1 MREALTDPWRG
12 PGRRD
17 EARPLGGHDDVARAV
32 HGADGDARPGKLH
45 LRRGKVGAVPLKREV
60 GFPHVHAGVFFAGN
74 DPPAVG
80 ELCLRHRVAEARM
93 RLHHLHAVAR
103 DGAGVG
109 ADEHVPVRG
118 RGVGVIDAAVRL
130 ARPLHVERA
139 VGTEVLVPAVARA
152 VGLPEHEAGEARR
165 AVQLV
170 DAARVD
176 GRARA
181 FREVVPFPL
190 QRLIPGELVGGRARL
205 LEAFAE
211 RGGGFLSGDGEPGR
225 SQNEN
230 QEKLFHGNIV
240 PFSVETGTESFVID
254 ANCRPSNT

>member
-1 MREALTDPWRG
+1 MRPRLHARQMVGEGGADGSLARQRRREG
-12 PGRRD
+12 GRRLPGRRD
-17 EARPLGGHDDVARAV
+17 EARARGGHDDVARAV

-45 LRRGKVGAVPLKREV
+45 LRRGKVGTVLLQSEV
-60 GFPHVHAGVFFAGN
+60 GLAHVHAGVLFAWN

-80 ELCLRHRVAEARM
+80 ERCLRHRVAEARV

-109 ADEHVPVRG
+109 VDEHVPVRG
-118 RGVGVIDAAVRL
+118 RGVGVVDAAIRL

-176 GRARA
+176 WRAHA
-181 FREVVPFPL
+181 LREVVPFPL
-190 QRLIPGELVGGRARL
+190 QRLIPGELVGGRAGL

-211 RGGGFLSGDGEPGR
+211 RGGGFLCGE
-225 SQNEN
+225 
-230 QEKLFHGNIV
+230 H
-240 PFSVETGTESFVID
+240 ES
-254 ANCRPSNT
+254 